1 MQMILIAD
9 SGSTKTDWRLI
20 DEEKNIHQFQ
30 TQGLNPYFHTSEQI
44 AEIIQHELVSKF
56 SNTINFSGSK
66 LSIHFY
72 GAGCKVEDK
81 KTLVKDALLKLFP
94 SAEVYVESDMLGAAR
109 ALCGRSPG
117 IAAILGTGSNTC
129 YYDGNKIVENRTST
143 GFILG
148 DEGSGAHI
156 GKTFIQAFLNDEL
169 PEELAIRFQ
178 ERFKLNKDEIID
190 AVYRKPLP
198 NRFLASFS
206 KFVYQN
212 QKEEYILQLLITCF
226 EQFFDKHVCKYSRH
240 KQLQLNCV
248 GSVAFYYS
256 NILRGVADKK
266 GVIMGTIVESPISA
280 LTLYHLG
287 E

>member
-1 MQMILIAD
+1 MILIAD

-20 DEEKNIHQFQ
+20 DEQKNIHQFQ
-30 TQGLNPYFHTSEQI
+30 TQGLNPYFQTSEQI
-44 AEIIQHELVSKF
+44 AEIIQQELLSQF
-56 SNTINFSGSK
+56 PQTINYCESNFS
-66 LSIHFY
+66 IFFY
-72 GAGCKVEDK
+72 GAGCKADDK
-81 KTLVKDALLKLFP
+81 KTLVKNVLLKLFP

-109 ALCGRSPG
+109 ALCGRSAG

-129 YYDGNKIVENRTST
+129 YFDGDKILENRTST

-156 GKTFIQAFLNDEL
+156 GKTFIQAFLNEEL
-169 PEELAIRFQ
+169 PLELSIRFQ
-178 ERFKLNKDEIID
+178 ERFKLSKDDIID

-212 QKEEYILQLLITCF
+212 QKDDFILKMLIDCF
-226 EQFFDKHVCKYSRH
+226 EQFFDKHICKYSQH
-240 KQLQLNCV
+240 KIHSLNCV

-256 NILRGVADKK
+256 NILRGVAEKK
-266 GVIMGTIVESPISA
+266 GVRIGTIVESDAVATPLA
-280 LTLYHLG
+280 
-287 E
+287 

>member
-30 TQGLNPYFHTSEQI
+30 TQGLNPYFQTSEQI

-56 SNTINFSGSK
+56 SNAINFPDSK
-66 LSIHFY
+66 LSIYFY
-72 GAGCKVEDK
+72 GAGCKAEDK
-81 KTLVKDALLKLFP
+81 KTLVKDSLLKLF
-94 SAEVYVESDMLGAAR
+94 SSSEVFVESDMLGTAR

-129 YYDGNKIVENRTST
+129 YYDGNKIAENRTST

-156 GKTFIQAFLNDEL
+156 GKIFIQAFLNDEL
-169 PEELAIRFQ
+169 PEELTIRFQ
-178 ERFKLNKDEIID
+178 ERFKLSKDDIID

-226 EQFFDKHVCKYSRH
+226 EQFFDKHVCKYSQH

-266 GVIMGTIVESPISA
+266 GVLIGTIVESPISA

>member
-1 MQMILIAD
+1 MILIAD

-20 DEEKNIHQFQ
+20 DEQKNIHQFQ
-30 TQGLNPYFHTSEQI
+30 TQGLNPYFLSSELI
-44 AEIIQHELVSKF
+44 AEIVQHELISKF
-56 SNTINFSGSK
+56 PNTVSFSATT
-66 LSIHFY
+66 LSIYFY

-81 KTLVKDALLKLFP
+81 KTLVKGALLKLFP

-178 ERFKLNKDEIID
+178 DRFKLNKDEIID

-266 GVIMGTIVESPISA
+266 GVLIGTIVESPISA